1 VESFKL
7 NDGSFRAVAT
17 KGGPLRKRIL
27 LVDDTLTVLTLE
39 QVLLGAEFEFV
50 TAKNGAD
57 AIKTALARKPDLI
70 LMDIN
75 MPVMDGVESLRQLK
89 SDDATKH
96 IPVVMVTTRGEAVNQ
111 ARCRELGCDAFLTK
125 PLERD
130 RLQETV
136 RLILNR

>member
-1 VESFKL
+1 V
-7 NDGSFRAVAT
+7 
-17 KGGPLRKRIL
+17 RKRIL

-39 QVLLGAEFEFV
+39 QILLGPGFEYV

-57 AIKTALARKPDLI
+57 AIKLALERKPDLI

-75 MPVMDGVESLRQLK
+75 MPVMDGVESLRRLK
-89 SDDATKH
+89 SGEGTKH
-96 IPVVMVTTRGEAVNQ
+96 IPIVMVSTRSETVNQ
-111 ARCRELGCDAFLTK
+111 ARCRELGCDEFLTK

-136 RLILNR
+136 KRILTL

>member
-1 VESFKL
+1 V
-7 NDGSFRAVAT
+7 
-17 KGGPLRKRIL
+17 LRKRIL

-39 QVLLGAEFEFV
+39 QVLLGPEFEFV

-57 AIKTALARKPDLI
+57 AIKTAVERKPDLI

-75 MPVMDGVESLRQLK
+75 MPVMDGVESLRRLK
-89 SDDATKH
+89 AEPGTRE

-111 ARCRELGCDAFLTK
+111 ERCRELGCDEFLTK

-130 RLQETV
+130 RLVETV
-136 RLILNR
+136 RRILTR

>member
-1 VESFKL
+1 MKGL
-7 NDGSFRAVAT
+7 QAYLQTTGGSV
-17 KGGPLRKRIL
+17 RKRIL
-27 LVDDTLTVLTLE
+27 LVDDTMTVLTLE
-39 QVLLGAEFEFV
+39 QVLLGPEFEFV

-57 AIKTALARKPDLI
+57 ALKSAVERKPDLI

-89 SDDATKH
+89 SEAATKD

-111 ARCRELGCDAFLTK
+111 EKCRALGCDEFLTK

-130 RLQETV
+130 RLVETV
-136 RLILNR
+136 RRILTR

>member
-1 VESFKL
+1 
-7 NDGSFRAVAT
+7 
-17 KGGPLRKRIL
+17 LRKRIL

-39 QVLLGAEFEFV
+39 QLLLGPGFDFV

-57 AIKTALARKPDLI
+57 AIKRATERAPDLI

-75 MPVMDGVESLRQLK
+75 MPVMDGVESLRRLK
-89 SDDATKH
+89 SEAGTKQ
-96 IPVVMVTTRGEAVNQ
+96 IPVVMVTTRGETVNME
-111 ARCRELGCDAFLTK
+111 RCRELGCDGFLTK

-136 RLILNR
+136 MRILTR

>member
-1 VESFKL
+1 V
-7 NDGSFRAVAT
+7 
-17 KGGPLRKRIL
+17 LRKRIL

-39 QVLLGAEFEFV
+39 QVLLGPEFEFV

-57 AIKTALARKPDLI
+57 AIKSAVERKPDLI

-75 MPVMDGVESLRQLK
+75 MPVMDGVESLRRLK
-89 SDDATKH
+89 AEPGTRE

-111 ARCRELGCDAFLTK
+111 ERCRELGCDEFLTK

-130 RLQETV
+130 RLVETV
-136 RLILNR
+136 RRILTR